1 MQVELYS
8 FGEEEMNGVTA
19 TLPCFA
25 QLFFFFC
32 CCFAIDAKTQAVE
45 HGLHKT
51 EHSPSVNVKGLSLTS
66 ATLVDGQ
73 TWPQGSAFSITGSSV
88 S

>member
-25 QLFFFFC
+25 QLFFF
-32 CCFAIDAKTQAVE
+32 CFAIDAKTQAVE

-51 EHSPSVNVKGLSLTS
+51 EHSPSVSVEGLSLSS

-73 TWPQGSAFSITGSSV
+73 KWPQGSAFSITGSSV